1 MKITEMERL
10 RTRLDAELA
19 GVSEVSV
26 ALSGSMAR
34 GDYRAHGG
42 QVLSDLD
49 LIPVIRSVSDV
60 GIARNR
66 IGPVLRTLADEFEL
80 TCTAAITLADNFL
93 RVRNA
98 AYVTSMSN
106 RPFLCDPLRLQDEL
120 DRLTTPNTQD
130 AFPWLVQPVTYYLA
144 KAGWTKPEEN
154 LGKALTSTR
163 LLISELAGDDA
174 VLRDVSGELPA
185 VPSDPRVP
193 LDPAEAA
200 TLLDD
205 CVSILTALTGRH
217 EIDLLP
223 SSREFLRRHAAGDA
237 GETIFLAVRE
247 QAFLENQGLPFEKSS
262 MAARPTSRC

>member
-1 MKITEMERL
+1 MR
-10 RTRLDAELA
+10 
-19 GVSEVSV
+19 
-26 ALSGSMAR
+26 
-34 GDYRAHGG
+34 
-42 QVLSDLD
+42 
-49 LIPVIRSVSDV
+49 
-60 GIARNR
+60 
-66 IGPVLRTLADEFEL
+66 
-80 TCTAAITLADNFL
+80 
-93 RVRNA
+93 
-98 AYVTSMSN
+98 
-106 RPFLCDPLRLQDEL
+106 PLRLQDEL